1 MKNPDNIDQLL
12 VNLKLRRIREVL
24 MRELE
29 RAAQVGC
36 SHEETLT
43 RLLQEEWL
51 DRQERSQKYRLE
63 QAKLPEHWEIETFP
77 FQQQP
82 GVNAAQIRQ
91 LASLDLVATGSNIVF
106 IGEPGTGKTG
116 LATGILLKALRAGR
130 RCVFVKAQ
138 DLFDDMYSS
147 LADRSTKQMI
157 NRLAKIDVLQ
167 IDELGYLNLRPEQ
180 ANAFFK
186 LMDERYTAHK
196 ATIITTNV
204 EFDDWGRQLGDAK
217 MAEALLSRLRHR
229 CTTIRIAGPS
239 LRTPGA

>member
-91 LASLDLVATGSNIVF
+91 LASLDFVATGSNIVF

>member
-1 MKNPDNIDQLL
+1 MNPDDIDQLL
-12 VNLKLRRIREVL
+12 VNLKLRRMREVL
-24 MRELE
+24 MRELQ

-36 SHEETLT
+36 SHQETLT

-51 DRQERSQKYRLE
+51 DREQRSQKYRLE

-77 FQQQP
+77 FDKQS
-82 GVNAAQIRQ
+82 GVKASQIRQ
-91 LASLDLVATGSNIVF
+91 LASLDFVATGSNIVF

-130 RCVFVKAQ
+130 KAMFVKAQ

-147 LADRSTKQMI
+147 LADRSTKQLI
-157 NRLAKIDVLQ
+157 NRLARIDVLQ
-167 IDELGYLNLRPEQ
+167 IDELGYLNLQPEQ

-186 LMDERYTAHK
+186 LMDERYTARK
-196 ATIITTNV
+196 ATIITTNI
-204 EFDDWGRQLGDAK
+204 EYEEWGRQLGNAK